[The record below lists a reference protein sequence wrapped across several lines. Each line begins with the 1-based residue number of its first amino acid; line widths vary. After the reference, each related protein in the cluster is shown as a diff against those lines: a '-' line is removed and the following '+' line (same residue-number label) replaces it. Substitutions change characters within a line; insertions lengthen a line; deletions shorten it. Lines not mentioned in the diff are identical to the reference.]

1 MEEQI
6 DVVMD
11 KVGIERSMMGGMNV
25 GRKERRE
32 QGRKNEIDRSR

>member
-11 KVGIERSMMGGMNV
+11 KGGIERSMMGGMNV

-32 QGRKNEIDRSR
+32 QGREKEIDRSR

>member
-11 KVGIERSMMGGMNV
+11 KGGIERSMMGGMDV
-25 GRKERRE
+25 GRKGRRE
-32 QGRKNEIDRSR
+32 EGRKNEIDRSR